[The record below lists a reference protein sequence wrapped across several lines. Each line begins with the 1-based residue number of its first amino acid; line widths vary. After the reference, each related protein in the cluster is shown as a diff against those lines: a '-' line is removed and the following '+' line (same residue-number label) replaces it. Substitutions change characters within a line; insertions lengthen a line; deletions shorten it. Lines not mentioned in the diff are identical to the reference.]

1 MTLSRSWRFG
11 LLAAVVAGLVPDSPV
26 AARTWRVEKDGSGDY
41 TTIQPAVNGAS
52 PGDTIR
58 LGVGR
63 WTEYAPV
70 NSQGKKWIENVYV
83 HVTADSLTLLG
94 AGADQSIIGPTTVI
108 QPPAE
113 WPKGICSLRGIKR
126 LRVENLTVE
135 HIREGLYFSE
145 GLLQVNNCMF
155 RGGAAAI
162 VSWGERGNVIQQ
174 CQFMNNSDSGITGV
188 AGAGGFIVNGCVFSG
203 NPGGVDFYTVSALV
217 TNCTFSGGYV
227 GAQFTM
233 GAIGT
238 VRNCVFEESIENYS
252 IWMNTDAQVRLE
264 DSRIRGGAYNV
275 HISAGAT
282 VSGTGNI
289 FGGGRLG
296 TFQIYAC
303 VPDLHGNHIL
313 HGAGPTV
320 IIESFAPP
328 LQTIDMTGNYWGTSN
343 PDSIAAWIHDGHDDP
358 SIPAYVQFEPF
369 SPTPL
374 PTEKKS
380 LGGVKGPYR

>member
-1 MTLSRSWRFG
+1 MFRTTTCG
-11 LLAAVVAGLVPDSPV
+11 LLVVAILVAAAGLD
-26 AARTWRVEKDGSGDY
+26 ARTWRVEKDGSGDY

-63 WTEYAPV
+63 WTEYAPLD
-70 NSQGKKWIENVYV
+70 SQGLKWIENVYV
-83 HVTADSLTLLG
+83 HVTVDSLTLLG

-145 GLLQVNNCMF
+145 GLLQVENCIF
-155 RGGAAAI
+155 RGGVVGIA
-162 VSWGERGNVIQQ
+162 SWGERGNVIEQ
-174 CQFMNNSDSGITGV
+174 CQFLDNFDFGIIGV
-188 AGAGGFIVNGCVFSG
+188 AGAGGFIVDQCVFSG
-203 NPGGVDFYTVSALV
+203 NAGGVDLYTVSFYV
-217 TNCTFSGGYV
+217 TRCTFSERYV
-227 GAQFTM
+227 GAQFTQ

-238 VRNCVFEESIENYS
+238 VRDCVFEESIENYS
-252 IWMNTDAQVRLE
+252 LVVRMDAQVQLQNN
-264 DSRIRGGAYNV
+264 RIKGGAHKV
-275 HISAGAT
+275 VLDSGALL
-282 VSGTGNI
+282 SGTGNV
-289 FGGGRLG
+289 FWGGWLG
-296 TFQIYAC
+296 TFQIYNC

-320 IIESFAPP
+320 IMETFGAP

-358 SIPAYVQFEPF
+358 SVYAYVQFEPF

-374 PTEKKS
+374 PAEKKS
-380 LGGVKGPYR
+380 LGGVKGLYR